1 MGVSVSLLDKVIS
14 NQEPIQFFSFFALYI
29 FLLMQ
34 PFQKNLS
41 CDEKQSEQM
50 VRNIINKSW
59 LKDELIIAQKLQTF
73 IIHDTIKLKF
83 ANQKKGPKTM
93 VWKMKRTK
101 PKMNPLQY
109 VLLTN
114 A

>member
-1 MGVSVSLLDKVIS
+1 MH
-14 NQEPIQFFSFFALYI
+14 
-29 FLLMQ
+29 
-34 PFQKNLS
+34 LS
-41 CDEKQSEQM
+41 CDEKKSEQM
-50 VRNIINKSW
+50 VRHIINKNW
-59 LKDELIIAQKLQTF
+59 LKDELIIAQRLKNF
-73 IIHDTIKLKF
+73 MIHDTIKLKF
-83 ANQKKGPKTM
+83 VNQKKGPKTM